1 METDIV
7 TKVFDGFKR
16 WTPALLAVLI
26 VTGLILFLPDA
37 LLQRMALDN
46 IPSLWRVIVGLLF
59 LLSLAL
65 IVSIGLFEAWNKAT
79 SGRRQKKALNKRIEM
94 LKDMSPELKAILRD
108 MMESK
113 DKSIVLTREA
123 GNTQYLMEKG
133 LIFQPQQIIEYST
146 DNELRATYNPQPW
159 LMELY
164 NKNPGILEQEK
175 HDDRK

>member
-79 SGRRQKKALNKRIEM
+79 SGRRQKKA
-94 LKDMSPELKAILRD
+94 
-108 MMESK
+108 
-113 DKSIVLTREA
+113 
-123 GNTQYLMEKG
+123 
-133 LIFQPQQIIEYST
+133 
-146 DNELRATYNPQPW
+146 
-159 LMELY
+159 
-164 NKNPGILEQEK
+164 
-175 HDDRK
+175 